1 MRPVFAHLQSDAL
14 ACVDT
19 EIFSIRRANNEQGS
33 SRRLLS
39 GLTAGSS
46 WSLLPLQT
54 FTALV
59 SVPVLRKY
67 LPLAS
72 IWQVV
77 SRVLCGLRKEQSS
90 SVKVCYGIVSEN
102 CCSAKS
108 SPIIIAKTEVLSSF
122 CVHKLLGNAWHTS
135 GADVTLCHETLLELV
150 PTRDRFVSRQQ
161 VAEKHRRGDCREEAQ
176 SRVSAPYETATDAQR
191 ERAAPRIRME
201 DAPRE
206 EEPLQAPE
214 QPEAP
219 TKGAGKPQ
227 DEQREGPKEDAT
239 TEEGTEAAE
248 ETALREE
255 ATEETTETTEETEQR
270 EETTEEAP
278 AAAASRPEEA
288 GEAVTETAS
297 STSAETGPETATEAE
312 VSAATESVEPK
323 EEGEEQEPTEEG
335 EEQEDM
341 EEGEEQEPKEE
352 GEEQEPKEEGEEQ
365 EDTEE
370 ATALKDEHEDGEQEA
385 AALKQGQD
393 DEKQVK
399 DDEKELKEEDA
410 QKNEHQ
416 LTQEPQQNGTPA
428 DAQPEDNNI
437 AAENPTSGEDA
448 KMLLSVDTQ
457 TQQNANRQMQFPFA
471 PSNFLAPS
479 PTPIRP
485 LHGDPRAMKPQPQ
498 DGDSA
503 SNAGTPNSASGASSN
518 AQNDAAG
525 ANNSPA
531 SSNAVSQSQ
540 MFHHQTNAPSFYTT
554 PEDGPPVGPAMM
566 EQGQP
571 SSASTNNQNSQNN
584 PNWNLQTGQQG
595 APTTRSPAA
604 GPNRQG
610 GGEPGLNPAPF
621 PAKSLV
627 PQRLDENSYALERT
641 KLSRLGAY
649 AKNASTPGQASAL
662 AVDVLR
668 ASVGAENT
676 RAHGWKNQFPG
687 DEYEVLLQK
696 GSIGLCMNMSVR
708 MGSVSVTSFR
718 RPESGLMGPAE
729 ASGMV
734 SIGDDLIAVDGFLVQ
749 SQEDFARVV
758 SRLKSLRPVL
768 LRFRRPGGN
777 GLMSSINRD
786 IHGYRKGQQTSIVGL
801 DNPQLFTTGMW
812 HLGVRCISPNQWAA
826 ELHVDG
832 GGIRRLGVFS
842 TEKEAAVAYNQYIHQ
857 TYGNGAVQFMNPAGN
872 SANGNAPV
880 AMANMQ
886 PAQHRRPLL
895 RAAFTIEQKEQL
907 RAQIMVFKFTSTG
920 GNIPNEILS
929 RALKTTAHNYIQPN
943 ANKRKSFA
951 PTFIAKPA
959 KKKTKRGKKKKAYSD
974 EDDESDSDDDF
985 SGPKA
990 LKEEKPARRSGR
1002 NIGKAKKKYVEEE
1015 LDFGLSDEDKNEKP
1029 KQKEARKGPQ
1039 IDKIVSVRF
1048 HKDSTEDAEVSME
1061 FLIKWKDTSYF
1072 HVNWLSVRE
1081 IEEFGQH
1088 AIQRMKRH
1096 LQKNSRLVEEARE
1109 TVVVGEE
1116 KDLSN
1121 YFSDSYIEVD
1131 RILNAKEVEE
1141 PEESNPY
1148 LVHLLEK
1155 DASDTEQDEA
1165 RAPKKKGVKY
1175 LVKWRD
1181 MSYVDCSW
1189 EWEDRLTDDRK
1200 IAAFHRFNHPPIING
1215 AHPATYADMRP
1226 EPTTWAK
1233 YQESPVYNNQNTLR
1247 SYQLEGLNWLTFCWY
1262 NRRNC
1267 ILADEMGLGKT
1278 VQATS
1283 ILEHL
1288 RQREFIRGPF
1298 LVVAPLATL
1307 GNWKREIETWTSM
1320 NCVVYHDS
1328 EGGSDIRAF
1337 IREQEFHFA
1346 SEAHR
1351 RRGIYKFNVLVT
1363 SYQTLMMDAEFLDS
1377 IHWRYIVIDE
1387 AHKLKN
1393 REAKLLQVLHDFT
1406 WDSCL
1411 LMTGTPLQNGVFELW
1426 CLLNFI
1432 EPEKFPSQQEFYDEF
1447 GDLNTAEQVA
1457 QLHEQLRPYML
1468 RRVKEDVEKSIPP
1481 KEETIVDVE
1490 LTTMQKKYYRAI
1502 FERNRQFLNMGATGT
1517 VANLV
1522 NVEMELRKCCNHPFL
1537 IRGVEDKEC
1546 AGFDE
1551 QLRMKILTQAS
1562 GKTVLLDKLL
1572 TKFRQENKKVLIFSQ
1587 FKIMLDIIED
1597 MCQLRGYSMERLDGS
1612 VRGNSRQAAIDRFNN
1627 PDSDTFAFLLSTR
1640 AGGVGIN
1647 LIAASVVILFDSDW
1661 NPQNDLQAVAR
1672 CHRIGQTQSVNIYRL
1687 VTKKTYEAQMFE
1699 IASKKLGMHHAVFE
1713 TGGVRNEFDGEDD
1726 SSGNMMSLMSLD
1738 REKVEM
1744 MIRYGAYAIMG
1755 EEDEQDPENRA
1766 INELDIDHLLS
1777 NSRTIRY
1784 DPTKSGG
1791 KENSG
1796 DGDSDETP
1804 VTVSQSSAL
1813 SFSKAT
1819 FTSESADTTIDFND
1833 EKFWEKVL
1841 GPKPVQVLMTKVQE
1855 GWLKT
1860 ASQDDVKGFLSQ
1872 LRELARA
1879 VVKER
1884 QRGKS
1889 LADADQVL
1897 AILIELKVTGCIIK
1911 GVVNVREVATEWLQ
1925 VIERPR
1931 RRRSQDIGDQLM
1943 YLEFLDGPKEQPLK
1957 TKKGGARR
1965 KRTPKANSKSKEHKL
1980 YKSDDDDIAE
1990 DEGDLPKRKKAARQ
2004 ASGGRNPKASSPS
2017 GRVQSGIRITLKRP
2031 QSTEDFGIVK
2041 VASRNHKVQKKLD
2054 KSPDDADSPS
2064 TPAKSE
2070 QPARRQNAAEE
2081 EEEHASG
2088 SDAEAEEEEEEEE
2101 EHEEEEEEEEEEDE
2115 YEEEE
2120 EEPEKKR
2127 SRSRPRK
2134 KAKTSSKSRKA
2145 AKDNVDPQ
2153 EDEEMWCRVCFS
2165 DQGFLD
2171 DPIVQC
2177 EKCSVAVH
2185 QYCYGIDAVPEGDEP
2200 WFCDFCAGP
2209 NGSPADAT
2217 CELCPLKRTKSAF
2230 KKTVED
2236 KWVHVV
2242 CALWAPGVQFS
2253 DVERMSGVKHVA
2265 AAVEEMKGS
2274 ACALCEEEG
2283 GCIKCMR
2290 GGCSTYFHPLC
2301 GRETRGAYDM
2311 FMKEGGQLQAFC
2323 RKHRTHR
2330 KRS

>member
-1 MRPVFAHLQSDAL
+1 MEHAAREAPEPQ
-14 ACVDT
+14 
-19 EIFSIRRANNEQGS
+19 EPPQPEEQ
-33 SRRLLS
+33 
-39 GLTAGSS
+39 A
-46 WSLLPLQT
+46 
-54 FTALV
+54 
-59 SVPVLRKY
+59 
-67 LPLAS
+67 
-72 IWQVV
+72 
-77 SRVLCGLRKEQSS
+77 
-90 SVKVCYGIVSEN
+90 
-102 CCSAKS
+102 
-108 SPIIIAKTEVLSSF
+108 
-122 CVHKLLGNAWHTS
+122 
-135 GADVTLCHETLLELV
+135 
-150 PTRDRFVSRQQ
+150 
-161 VAEKHRRGDCREEAQ
+161 
-176 SRVSAPYETATDAQR
+176 
-191 ERAAPRIRME
+191 RAAPGEAADEPPQPAQQSPAPEVGDAAAEQQHDAQPTDSQDAPEKKQEEQQEEQQEETQPQHAPRE

-206 EEPLQAPE
+206 DAP
-214 QPEAP
+214 A
-219 TKGAGKPQ
+219 
-227 DEQREGPKEDAT
+227 EDA
-239 TEEGTEAAE
+239 
-248 ETALREE
+248 
-255 ATEETTETTEETEQR
+255 
-270 EETTEEAP
+270 P
-278 AAAASRPEEA
+278 A
-288 GEAVTETAS
+288 
-297 STSAETGPETATEAE
+297 
-312 VSAATESVEPK
+312 
-323 EEGEEQEPTEEG
+323 
-335 EEQEDM
+335 
-341 EEGEEQEPKEE
+341 
-352 GEEQEPKEEGEEQ
+352 
-365 EDTEE
+365 
-370 ATALKDEHEDGEQEA
+370 
-385 AALKQGQD
+385 
-393 DEKQVK
+393 
-399 DDEKELKEEDA
+399 EDA
-410 QKNEHQ
+410 
-416 LTQEPQQNGTPA
+416 A
-428 DAQPEDNNI
+428 
-437 AAENPTSGEDA
+437 GEDA
-448 KMLLSVDTQ
+448 DGGAAPLSVDTQ
-457 TQQNANRQMQFPFA
+457 PQQEASRQTQFPFA
-471 PSNFLAPS
+471 PSNFLAAS

-485 LHGDPRAMKPQPQ
+485 LDGDPRAVKQQPQ
-498 DGDSA
+498 ASGESA
-503 SNAGTPNSASGASSN
+503 SEAGPG
-518 AQNDAAG
+518 AG
-525 ANNSPA
+525 ANDA
-531 SSNAVSQSQ
+531 SCGNAPDVSSAAGSNPVAQSQ
-540 MFHHQTNAPSFYTT
+540 MFYHQTNAPSFYAT
-554 PEDGPPVGPAMM
+554 PQDGPPVGPAMM
-566 EQGQP
+566 DQATDKQWQAQP
-571 SSASTNNQNSQNN
+571 TSAGMNNANNQNQNQN
-584 PNWNLQTGQQG
+584 QNQNWNSQAGQG
-595 APTTRSPAA
+595 TPAMMSPSG

-610 GGEPGLNPAPF
+610 GADPNLNPAPF

-627 PQRLDENSYALERT
+627 PQRLDESSYALERA
-641 KLSRLGAY
+641 KLSRLGSY
-649 AKNASTPGQASAL
+649 AKNASTPAQASAL
-662 AVDVLR
+662 AVDILR

-676 RAHGWKNQFPG
+676 RAHGWKNPFPG

-708 MGSVSVTSFR
+708 MGSVTVTSFR
-718 RPESGLMGPAE
+718 RPEGNLMGPAE

-734 SIGDDLIAVDGFLVQ
+734 AIGDDLIAVDGFLVQ

-777 GLMSSINRD
+777 GLVSNISRD
-786 IHGYRKGQQTSIVGL
+786 VHGYRKGQQSSIVGL
-801 DNPQLFTTGMW
+801 DNSQLFTSGMW
-812 HLGVRCISPNQWAA
+812 HLGVRYISPNQWAA

-832 GGIRRLGVFS
+832 GGIRRLGVFTS
-842 TEKEAAVAYNQYIHQ
+842 EKEAAMAYNQYIHQ
-857 TYGNGAVQFMNPAGN
+857 TYGNGALQFMNPAGN
-872 SANGNAPV
+872 GASANMPPT
-880 AMANMQ
+880 MS
-886 PAQHRRPLL
+886 RPRL
-895 RAAFTIEQKEQL
+895 RAAFTAEQKEQL

-929 RALKTTAHNYIQPN
+929 RALKTTAHNYIQPAN
-943 ANKRKSFA
+943 RNKRKNFA
-951 PTFIAKPA
+951 PTVIAKPA
-959 KKKTKRGKKKKAYSD
+959 KKKAKRGRGKKKAYSD
-974 EDDESDSDDDF
+974 EDDESEDSDDDY
-985 SGPKA
+985 SGPKV
-990 LKEEKPARRSGR
+990 LKEEQPARRSGR

-1015 LDFGLSDEDKNEKP
+1015 IDFELSDEEEKS
-1029 KQKEARKGPQ
+1029 KTSRKKEAPKGPQ
-1039 IDKIVSVRF
+1039 IDTIVSVRF
-1048 HKDSTEDAEVSME
+1048 HKDAQKDSEVSME
-1061 FLIKWKDTSYF
+1061 FLIKWKDTSYL

-1088 AIQRMKRH
+1088 AIQRMKRY

-1148 LVHLLEK
+1148 LVHMMEK
-1155 DASDTEQDEA
+1155 DTRDTEDNG
-1165 RAPKKKGVKY
+1165 PKILKKKGIKY

-1181 MSYVDCSW
+1181 MSYVDCTW
-1189 EWEDRLTDDRK
+1189 EWEDQLTDDRK

-1215 AHPATYADMRP
+1215 AHPATYADVRP

-1247 SYQLEGLNWLTFCWY
+1247 SYQLEGLNWMTFCWY

-1328 EGGSDIRAF
+1328 EGGADIRAF

-1363 SYQTLMMDAEFLDS
+1363 SYQTLMMDAEFLET
-1377 IHWRYIVIDE
+1377 IHWRYLVIDE

-1393 REAKLLQVLHDFT
+1393 REAKLLQVLHGFT

-1432 EPEKFPSQQEFYDEF
+1432 EPDKFPSQQQFYDEF

-1502 FERNRQFLNMGATGT
+1502 FERNRSFLNMGASGT

-1551 QLRMKILTQAS
+1551 QLRTKILIQAS

-1597 MCQLRGYSMERLDGS
+1597 MCQLKRYQMERLDGS

-1627 PDSDTFAFLLSTR
+1627 PESDTFAFLLSTR

-1755 EEDEQDPENRA
+1755 EDDEQDPENRA

-1784 DPTKSGG
+1784 DPTKTGENAEG
-1791 KENSG
+1791 DEENSG
-1796 DGDSDETP
+1796 DGDSDAKP
-1804 VTVSQSSAL
+1804 VTASQTSAL

-1841 GPKPVQVLMTKVQE
+1841 GPKPVQVLMSKVQE

-1860 ASQDDVKGFLSQ
+1860 ASQDDVKEFLSQ

-1897 AILIELKVTGCIIK
+1897 AILIELKVTGCVIK
-1911 GVVNVREVATEWLQ
+1911 GVVNVREIATEWLQ

-1931 RRRSQDIGDQLM
+1931 RRRSQDVGDELM
-1943 YLEFLDGPKEQPLK
+1943 YLEFLDGPKEQSPK
-1957 TKKGGARR
+1957 GKKGGGARR
-1965 KRTPKANSKSKEHKL
+1965 KRTPKANGKSRDRKL
-1980 YKSDDDDIAE
+1980 YKSDDEEFAE
-1990 DEGDLPKRKKAARQ
+1990 DEVDLPKRKKASRQ
-2004 ASGGRNPKASSPS
+2004 ASSGRSSRASSPS
-2017 GRVQSGIRITLKRP
+2017 DRTSSGIHISLKR
-2031 QSTEDFGIVK
+2031 SKNTENFSITK
-2041 VASRNHKVQKKLD
+2041 VASTIRKVQKKLD
-2054 KSPDDADSPS
+2054 KSSGDTSSSQVA
-2064 TPAKSE
+2064 PAKK
-2070 QPARRQNAAEE
+2070 QPEKAKNIVEE
-2081 EEEHASG
+2081 EDEEHASG
-2088 SDAEAEEEEEEEE
+2088 SEEEEEEV
-2101 EHEEEEEEEEEEDE
+2101 EHEEEEEEEEDEEDA
-2115 YEEEE
+2115 YEEDDEDF
-2120 EEPEKKR
+2120 EKKR

-2134 KAKTSSKSRKA
+2134 KAKSSGKSRKS
-2145 AKDNVDPQ
+2145 KDNVDPQ

-2165 DQGFLD
+2165 DQGYLD

-2185 QYCYGIDAVPEGDEP
+2185 QYCYGIDAVPEGDDP
-2200 WFCDFCAGP
+2200 WFCDFCAQPSGL
-2209 NGSPADAT
+2209 PADA
-2217 CELCPLKRTKSAF
+2217 
-2230 KKTVED
+2230 V
-2236 KWVHVV
+2236 
-2242 CALWAPGVQFS
+2242 
-2253 DVERMSGVKHVA
+2253 
-2265 AAVEEMKGS
+2265 
-2274 ACALCEEEG
+2274 
-2283 GCIKCMR
+2283 
-2290 GGCSTYFHPLC
+2290 
-2301 GRETRGAYDM
+2301 
-2311 FMKEGGQLQAFC
+2311 
-2323 RKHRTHR
+2323 
-2330 KRS
+2330 

>member
-1 MRPVFAHLQSDAL
+1 MRREA
-14 ACVDT
+14 
-19 EIFSIRRANNEQGS
+19 
-33 SRRLLS
+33 
-39 GLTAGSS
+39 
-46 WSLLPLQT
+46 
-54 FTALV
+54 
-59 SVPVLRKY
+59 
-67 LPLAS
+67 
-72 IWQVV
+72 
-77 SRVLCGLRKEQSS
+77 
-90 SVKVCYGIVSEN
+90 
-102 CCSAKS
+102 
-108 SPIIIAKTEVLSSF
+108 
-122 CVHKLLGNAWHTS
+122 
-135 GADVTLCHETLLELV
+135 
-150 PTRDRFVSRQQ
+150 
-161 VAEKHRRGDCREEAQ
+161 EEAKGKERIH
-176 SRVSAPYETATDAQR
+176 SPDPAPPSAAATQQTAETPA
-191 ERAAPRIRME
+191 ERAPME
-201 DAPRE
+201 DAAREQPPQPAALKAHE
-206 EEPLQAPE
+206 EEPP
-214 QPEAP
+214 QPEEEAP
-219 TKGAGKPQ
+219 DGNERQEAPQ
-227 DEQREGPKEDAT
+227 QAEQAAETQEQDAT
-239 TEEGTEAAE
+239 
-248 ETALREE
+248 
-255 ATEETTETTEETEQR
+255 TEETTETTEDTV
-270 EETTEEAP
+270 EEAET
-278 AAAASRPEEA
+278 AEDALKEAEEQQEEVEEA
-288 GEAVTETAS
+288 
-297 STSAETGPETATEAE
+297 
-312 VSAATESVEPK
+312 VEPK
-323 EEGEEQEPTEEG
+323 EE
-335 EEQEDM
+335 
-341 EEGEEQEPKEE
+341 KEE
-352 GEEQEPKEEGEEQ
+352 EE
-365 EDTEE
+365 
-370 ATALKDEHEDGEQEA
+370 
-385 AALKQGQD
+385 
-393 DEKQVK
+393 EKQ
-399 DDEKELKEEDA
+399 LKEEDTEKTEE
-410 QKNEHQ
+410 Q
-416 LTQEPQQNGTPA
+416 
-428 DAQPEDNNI
+428 
-437 AAENPTSGEDA
+437 SGGGQTEDA
-448 KMLLSVDTQ
+448 KPENVEPTDDADKTPLSVDTQ

-485 LHGDPRAMKPQPQ
+485 LDGDPRMKQPQ
-498 DGDSA
+498 EAGDA
-503 SNAGTPNSASGASSN
+503 TSNAGTPTSANGAAPSNAPDAGANAAASSN
-518 AQNDAAG
+518 
-525 ANNSPA
+525 P
-531 SSNAVSQSQ
+531 VSQSQ
-540 MFHHQTNAPSFYTT
+540 MFYHQTNAPSFYTT
-554 PEDGPPVGPAMM
+554 PQDGPPVGPAMM
-566 EQGQP
+566 DQAAEKQWQGQP
-571 SSASTNNQNSQNN
+571 TPAGMNNPNNQNQNQN
-584 PNWNLQTGQQG
+584 QNQNWNPQAAQG
-595 APTTRSPAA
+595 APTTRSPSA

-610 GGEPGLNPAPF
+610 GGDPGLNPAPF

-627 PQRLDENSYALERT
+627 PQRLDENSYALERA
-641 KLSRLGAY
+641 KLSRLGSY
-649 AKNASTPGQASAL
+649 AKNASTPAQASAL

-676 RAHGWKNQFPG
+676 RAHGWKNPFPG

-708 MGSVSVTSFR
+708 MGSVTVTSFR
-718 RPESGLMGPAE
+718 RPESNLMGPAE
-729 ASGMV
+729 ASGMIAV
-734 SIGDDLIAVDGFLVQ
+734 GDDLIAVDGFLVQ

-777 GLMSSINRD
+777 GLVSSINRD
-786 IHGYRKGQQTSIVGL
+786 VHGYRKGLQTSVAGL
-801 DNPQLFTTGMW
+801 DNPQMFSTGMW
-812 HLGVRCISPNQWAA
+812 HLGVRYISPNQWAA

-832 GGIRRLGVFS
+832 GGIRRLGTFS
-842 TEKEAAVAYNQYIHQ
+842 SEKEAAMAYNQYIHQ
-857 TYGNGAVQFMNPAGN
+857 TYGNGAIQFMNPAGTG
-872 SANGNAPV
+872 ANANMPV
-880 AMANMQ
+880 AMPNVQ
-886 PAQHRRPLL
+886 PRRPLL
-895 RAAFTIEQKEQL
+895 RAAFTAEQKEQL

-943 ANKRKSFA
+943 ANRNKRKNFA
-951 PTFIAKPA
+951 PTIIAKPA
-959 KKKTKRGKKKKAYSD
+959 KKKAKRGRGKKKAYSD
-974 EDDESDSDDDF
+974 EDEESEDSDDDY
-985 SGPKA
+985 SGPKV

-1015 LDFGLSDEDKNEKP
+1015 IDFELSDEEKP
-1029 KQKEARKGPQ
+1029 KTPQKKEGPRGPQ
-1039 IDKIVSVRF
+1039 IDTIVSVRF
-1048 HKDSTEDAEVSME
+1048 HKDTSKDTEVAME
-1061 FLIKWKDTSYF
+1061 FLIKWKDTSYL

-1088 AIQRMKRH
+1088 SIQRMKRY

-1109 TVVVGEE
+1109 TVVVGKE

-1148 LVHLLEK
+1148 LVHQMEK
-1155 DASDTEQDEA
+1155 DASDTEDDA
-1165 RAPKKKGVKY
+1165 PKVPKKKGIKY

-1181 MSYVDCSW
+1181 MSYVDCTW
-1189 EWEDRLTDDRK
+1189 EWEDQLTDDRK

-1215 AHPATYADMRP
+1215 AHPATYADVRP
-1226 EPTTWAK
+1226 EPSTWAK

-1247 SYQLEGLNWLTFCWY
+1247 SYQLEGLNWMTFCWY

-1363 SYQTLMMDAEFLDS
+1363 SYQTLMMDAEFLET
-1377 IHWRYIVIDE
+1377 IHWRYLVIDE

-1393 REAKLLQVLHDFT
+1393 REAKLLQVLHGFT

-1432 EPEKFPSQQEFYDEF
+1432 EPDKFPSQQQFYDEF

-1502 FERNRQFLNMGATGT
+1502 FERNRSFLNMGASGT

-1551 QLRMKILTQAS
+1551 QLRTKILIQAS

-1572 TKFRQENKKVLIFSQ
+1572 TKFRQEKKKVLIFSQ

-1597 MCQLRGYSMERLDGS
+1597 MCQLRGYTMERLDGS

-1755 EEDEQDPENRA
+1755 EDDEQDPENRA

-1784 DPTKSGG
+1784 DPTKTGENADG
-1791 KENSG
+1791 DEENSA
-1796 DGDSDETP
+1796 DGDSDAKP
-1804 VTVSQSSAL
+1804 VTASQTTAL

-1860 ASQDDVKGFLSQ
+1860 ASQDDVKEFLSQ

-1897 AILIELKVTGCIIK
+1897 AILIELKVTGCVIK

-1931 RRRSQDIGDQLM
+1931 RRRSQDVGDQLM
-1943 YLEFLDGPKEQPLK
+1943 YLEFLDGPKEQSPK
-1957 TKKGGARR
+1957 GKKGGGARR
-1965 KRTPKANSKSKEHKL
+1965 KRTPKANGKSRERKL
-1980 YKSDDDDIAE
+1980 YKSDDEEFAE
-1990 DEGDLPKRKKAARQ
+1990 DEVDLPKRKKAARQ
-2004 ASGGRNPKASSPS
+2004 ASGGRSSRASSPS
-2017 GRVQSGIRITLKRP
+2017 GRVSSGIHISLKRSK
-2031 QSTEDFGIVK
+2031 STEDFSIAK
-2041 VASRNHKVQKKLD
+2041 VSSTIRKVQKKLN
-2054 KSPDDADSPS
+2054 KSSGDTDSPQV
-2064 TPAKSE
+2064 TPAKSK
-2070 QPARRQNAAEE
+2070 QPDQARKIIEE
-2081 EEEHASG
+2081 EDEEHASG
-2088 SDAEAEEEEEEEE
+2088 SEEEEEEEEHEEHE
-2101 EHEEEEEEEEEEDE
+2101 EHEEEEEEEEEEEDA
-2115 YEEEE
+2115 YEEDEE
-2120 EEPEKKR
+2120 EAEKKPP
-2127 SRSRPRK
+2127 RSRPRK

-2165 DQGFLD
+2165 DQGYLD

-2185 QYCYGIDAVPEGDEP
+2185 QYCYGIDSVPEGDEP
-2200 WFCDFCAGP
+2200 WFCDFCAKP
-2209 NGSPADAT
+2209 SGSPADAT
-2217 CELCPLKRTKSAF
+2217 CELCPLKRAKCAF
-2230 KKTVED
+2230 KKTVEG

-2274 ACALCEEEG
+2274 TCALCEQEG
-2283 GCIKCMR
+2283 GCIKCFR

-2311 FMKEGGQLQAFC
+2311 FMKDGGQLQAFC
-2323 RKHRTHR
+2323 KKHRTHR

>member
-1 MRPVFAHLQSDAL
+1 MAL
-14 ACVDT
+14 GASYVG
-19 EIFSIRRANNEQGS
+19 Q
-33 SRRLLS
+33 S
-39 GLTAGSS
+39 GL
-46 WSLLPLQT
+46 LNCPC
-54 FTALV
+54 
-59 SVPVLRKY
+59 
-67 LPLAS
+67 S
-72 IWQVV
+72 IQIEVFRFILKIKSPRGILTNNKRFFV
-77 SRVLCGLRKEQSS
+77 ATRHEPPHKCGE
-90 SVKVCYGIVSEN
+90 
-102 CCSAKS
+102 A
-108 SPIIIAKTEVLSSF
+108 
-122 CVHKLLGNAWHTS
+122 
-135 GADVTLCHETLLELV
+135 
-150 PTRDRFVSRQQ
+150 
-161 VAEKHRRGDCREEAQ
+161 EEAKGKERNHFPDPGA
-176 SRVSAPYETATDAQR
+176 SPRKSKCPTPAGVPRVRHSDQIPPEF
-191 ERAAPRIRME
+191 PME
-201 DAPRE
+201 DVEPVPRE
-206 EEPLQAPE
+206 EEPPHAMDEPQENAQAEPEAQE
-214 QPEAP
+214 QPSKETENIP
-219 TKGAGKPQ
+219 E
-227 DEQREGPKEDAT
+227 EQEPVKEEEKDTA
-239 TEEGTEAAE
+239 TEETPEAE
-248 ETALREE
+248 ETEETEVEE
-255 ATEETTETTEETEQR
+255 ATEELPEETEKI
-270 EETTEEAP
+270 ETEEAEKDDETEKEEVP
-278 AAAASRPEEA
+278 TASSTSEEVD
-288 GEAVTETAS
+288 AVTEKAETDLTTS
-297 STSAETGPETATEAE
+297 STSAETGAEAETADPLET
-312 VSAATESVEPK
+312 
-323 EEGEEQEPTEEG
+323 
-335 EEQEDM
+335 
-341 EEGEEQEPKEE
+341 
-352 GEEQEPKEEGEEQ
+352 
-365 EDTEE
+365 
-370 ATALKDEHEDGEQEA
+370 
-385 AALKQGQD
+385 
-393 DEKQVK
+393 EKQ
-399 DDEKELKEEDA
+399 EEELQLKEEET
-410 QKNEHQ
+410 QKTE
-416 LTQEPQQNGTPA
+416 QQNG
-428 DAQPEDNNI
+428 DL
-437 AAENPTSGEDA
+437 AEAPQEDA
-448 KMLLSVDTQ
+448 KADPALGEDVKMPLSVDTE
-457 TQQNANRQMQFPFA
+457 TQQHANRQMQFPFA
-471 PSNFLAPS
+471 SSNFLAPS

-485 LHGDPRAMKPQPQ
+485 LDGDPRAMKQQ
-498 DGDSA
+498 QEGDSA
-503 SNAGTPNSASGASSN
+503 NDADTSTNASGN
-518 AQNDAAG
+518 TQNDAAG
-525 ANNSPA
+525 ANNS
-531 SSNAVSQSQ
+531 NAVSQSQ
-540 MFHHQTNAPSFYTT
+540 MFYHQTNAPSFYTT
-554 PEDGPPVGPAMM
+554 PQDGPPVGPAMM
-566 EQGQP
+566 EQSQP
-571 SSASTNNQNSQNN
+571 SSAPMASQNTQNN
-584 PNWNLQTGQQG
+584 PNWNPQMGQQG
-595 APTTRSPAA
+595 APTTRSPS
-604 GPNRQG
+604 NQQG
-610 GGEPGLNPAPF
+610 GGDPGLTPAPF

-627 PQRLDENSYALERT
+627 PLRLDENSYGLDRA

-649 AKNASTPGQASAL
+649 AKNASTPAQASAL

-668 ASVGAENT
+668 ASIGAENT

-708 MGSVSVTSFR
+708 LGSVSVTSFR
-718 RPESGLMGPAE
+718 RPEPGLMGPAE
-729 ASGMV
+729 ASGV
-734 SIGDDLIAVDGFLVQ
+734 ITVGDDLIAVDGFLVQ

-777 GLMSSINRD
+777 GLVSSINRD
-786 IHGYRKGQQTSIVGL
+786 AHGYRKGQQTSIAGL
-801 DNPQLFTTGMW
+801 DNPQLFTAGMW
-812 HLGVRCISPNQWAA
+812 HLGVRYISPNRWAA

-832 GGIRRLGVFS
+832 GGIRRLGFFS
-842 TEKEAAVAYNQYIHQ
+842 TEKEAARAYNQYIIQ
-857 TYGNGAVQFMNPAGN
+857 TYGNGAVQFMNPAG
-872 SANGNAPV
+872 SGAHGNIPA
-880 AMANMQ
+880 AMSNMQ
-886 PAQHRRPLL
+886 PVQRRRPLL
-895 RAAFTIEQKEQL
+895 RAAFTAEQKEQL

-943 ANKRKSFA
+943 ANRNKRKNFA
-951 PTFIAKPA
+951 PIVMPKPA

-974 EDDESDSDDDF
+974 EDEDESDSDDEY
-985 SGPKA
+985 SGPKV
-990 LKEEKPARRSGR
+990 LSEEKPARRSGR
-1002 NIGKAKKKYVEEE
+1002 NLGKAKKKYVDEK
-1015 LDFGLSDEDKNEKP
+1015 LDFEISDEEKPDKP
-1029 KQKEARKGPQ
+1029 KQKEAAKGPQ

-1048 HKDSTEDAEVSME
+1048 HKDTAKDTDVSME
-1061 FLIKWKDTSYF
+1061 FLIKWKDTSYL
-1072 HVNWLSVRE
+1072 HVSWLSVRE

-1096 LQKNSRLVEEARE
+1096 LQKNSRLVEDARE

-1155 DASDTEQDEA
+1155 DASDTEDEPKV
-1165 RAPKKKGVKY
+1165 PKKKGIKY

-1181 MSYVDCSW
+1181 MSYVDCTW
-1189 EWEDRLTDDRK
+1189 EWEDQLTDDRK

-1215 AHPATYADMRP
+1215 AHPA
-1226 EPTTWAK
+1226 
-1233 YQESPVYNNQNTLR
+1233 
-1247 SYQLEGLNWLTFCWY
+1247 SY
-1262 NRRNC
+1262 
-1267 ILADEMGLGKT
+1267 
-1278 VQATS
+1278 
-1283 ILEHL
+1283 
-1288 RQREFIRGPF
+1288 
-1298 LVVAPLATL
+1298 
-1307 GNWKREIETWTSM
+1307 
-1320 NCVVYHDS
+1320 
-1328 EGGSDIRAF
+1328 SD
-1337 IREQEFHFA
+1337 
-1346 SEAHR
+1346 
-1351 RRGIYKFNVLVT
+1351 
-1363 SYQTLMMDAEFLDS
+1363 
-1377 IHWRYIVIDE
+1377 
-1387 AHKLKN
+1387 
-1393 REAKLLQVLHDFT
+1393 
-1406 WDSCL
+1406 
-1411 LMTGTPLQNGVFELW
+1411 NGVFELW

-1551 QLRMKILTQAS
+1551 QLRMKILIQAS

-1572 TKFRQENKKVLIFSQ
+1572 TKFRQEQKKVLIFSQ

-1627 PDSDTFAFLLSTR
+1627 PESDTFAFLLSTR

-1738 REKVEM
+1738 RDKVEM

-1777 NSRTIRY
+1777 TSRTIRY
-1784 DPTKSGG
+1784 DPTKSG
-1791 KENSG
+1791 ENAEGDEDNSA
-1796 DGDSDETP
+1796 DGDSDAKPATA
-1804 VTVSQSSAL
+1804 SQASAL

-1860 ASQDDVKGFLSQ
+1860 ASQDDVKEFLLQ

-1897 AILIELKVTGCIIK
+1897 AILIELKVTGCVIK

-1931 RRRSQDIGDQLM
+1931 RRRSQDVGDQLM
-1943 YLEFLDGPKEQPLK
+1943 YLEFLDGPKDKPPK

-1965 KRTPKANSKSKEHKL
+1965 KRTPKANGRSKEQ
-1980 YKSDDDDIAE
+1980 KSDDEDLAE
-1990 DEGDLPKRKKAARQ
+1990 DEIDLPKRKKAARQ
-2004 ASGGRNPKASSPS
+2004 ASGGRSSRASSPS
-2017 GRVQSGIRITLKRP
+2017 GRGLSGIHITLKRSK
-2031 QSTEDFGIVK
+2031 STEDFGVVK
-2041 VASRNHKVQKKLD
+2041 VSSKINKVQKKLD
-2054 KSPDDADSPS
+2054 KSPDDAESPS
-2064 TPAKSE
+2064 TPVKNK
-2070 QPARRQNAAEE
+2070 QPVQRQKTEE
-2081 EEEHASG
+2081 DDGEEHLSG
-2088 SDAEAEEEEEEEE
+2088 SEDEEEE
-2101 EHEEEEEEEEEEDE
+2101 EHEDEEHLSGSEDE
-2115 YEEEE
+2115 DEDEDAYEDE
-2120 EEPEKKR
+2120 EEPEKPR
-2127 SRSRPRK
+2127 GRPRK
-2134 KAKTSSKSRKA
+2134 KARTSGKSRKA
-2145 AKDNVDPQ
+2145 AKVSVDPQ

-2185 QYCYGIDAVPEGDEP
+2185 QYCYGIESVPEGDDP
-2200 WFCDFCAGP
+2200 WFCDFCTES
-2209 NGSPADAT
+2209 NGSSSDAT
-2217 CELCPLKRTKSAF
+2217 CELCPLKRQKSAF

-2253 DVERMSGVKHVA
+2253 DVERMSGVKHVVA
-2265 AAVEEMKGS
+2265 AAEELKDS
-2274 ACALCEEEG
+2274 TCALCEQEG

-2290 GGCSTYFHPLC
+2290 GGCETYFHPLC
-2301 GRETRGAYDM
+2301 GRETKGAYDM

-2323 RKHRTHR
+2323 QKHRTHR

>member
-1 MRPVFAHLQSDAL
+1 
-14 ACVDT
+14 
-19 EIFSIRRANNEQGS
+19 
-33 SRRLLS
+33 
-39 GLTAGSS
+39 
-46 WSLLPLQT
+46 
-54 FTALV
+54 
-59 SVPVLRKY
+59 
-67 LPLAS
+67 
-72 IWQVV
+72 
-77 SRVLCGLRKEQSS
+77 
-90 SVKVCYGIVSEN
+90 
-102 CCSAKS
+102 
-108 SPIIIAKTEVLSSF
+108 
-122 CVHKLLGNAWHTS
+122 
-135 GADVTLCHETLLELV
+135 
-150 PTRDRFVSRQQ
+150 
-161 VAEKHRRGDCREEAQ
+161 
-176 SRVSAPYETATDAQR
+176 
-191 ERAAPRIRME
+191 
-201 DAPRE
+201 
-206 EEPLQAPE
+206 
-214 QPEAP
+214 
-219 TKGAGKPQ
+219 
-227 DEQREGPKEDAT
+227 
-239 TEEGTEAAE
+239 
-248 ETALREE
+248 
-255 ATEETTETTEETEQR
+255 
-270 EETTEEAP
+270 
-278 AAAASRPEEA
+278 
-288 GEAVTETAS
+288 
-297 STSAETGPETATEAE
+297 
-312 VSAATESVEPK
+312 
-323 EEGEEQEPTEEG
+323 
-335 EEQEDM
+335 
-341 EEGEEQEPKEE
+341 
-352 GEEQEPKEEGEEQ
+352 
-365 EDTEE
+365 
-370 ATALKDEHEDGEQEA
+370 
-385 AALKQGQD
+385 
-393 DEKQVK
+393 
-399 DDEKELKEEDA
+399 
-410 QKNEHQ
+410 
-416 LTQEPQQNGTPA
+416 
-428 DAQPEDNNI
+428 
-437 AAENPTSGEDA
+437 
-448 KMLLSVDTQ
+448 
-457 TQQNANRQMQFPFA
+457 
-471 PSNFLAPS
+471 
-479 PTPIRP
+479 
-485 LHGDPRAMKPQPQ
+485 
-498 DGDSA
+498 
-503 SNAGTPNSASGASSN
+503 
-518 AQNDAAG
+518 
-525 ANNSPA
+525 
-531 SSNAVSQSQ
+531 
-540 MFHHQTNAPSFYTT
+540 
-554 PEDGPPVGPAMM
+554 
-566 EQGQP
+566 
-571 SSASTNNQNSQNN
+571 
-584 PNWNLQTGQQG
+584 
-595 APTTRSPAA
+595 
-604 GPNRQG
+604 
-610 GGEPGLNPAPF
+610 
-621 PAKSLV
+621 
-627 PQRLDENSYALERT
+627 
-641 KLSRLGAY
+641 
-649 AKNASTPGQASAL
+649 
-662 AVDVLR
+662 
-668 ASVGAENT
+668 
-676 RAHGWKNQFPG
+676 
-687 DEYEVLLQK
+687 
-696 GSIGLCMNMSVR
+696 MNMSVR
-708 MGSVSVTSFR
+708 MGSVTVTSFR
-718 RPESGLMGPAE
+718 RPESSLMGPAE
-729 ASGMV
+729 ASGMISV
-734 SIGDDLIAVDGFLVQ
+734 GDDLIAVDGFLVQ

-777 GLMSSINRD
+777 GLVSSIGRD
-786 IHGYRKGQQTSIVGL
+786 VHGYRQGQQTSIFGL
-801 DNPQLFTTGMW
+801 DNPQLFTPGMW
-812 HLGVRCISPNQWAA
+812 HLGVRYLSPNQWTA

-832 GGIRRLGVFS
+832 GGIRRLGTFS
-842 TEKEAAVAYNQYIHQ
+842 TEKEAAMAYNQYIHQ
-857 TYGNGAVQFMNPAGN
+857 TYGSGAVQFMNPAGTG
-872 SANGNAPV
+872 ANANMPV
-880 AMANMQ
+880 ALSNMQ
-886 PAQHRRPLL
+886 GGQQRRPML
-895 RAAFTIEQKEQL
+895 RAAFTVEQKEQL

-920 GNIPNEILS
+920 GNIPNEILT
-929 RALKTTAHNYIQPN
+929 RALKTTAHNVIQPAN
-943 ANKRKSFA
+943 KNKRKNFA
-951 PTFIAKPA
+951 PIVMTKPA
-959 KKKTKRGKKKKAYSD
+959 KKKSKRGRGKKKAYSD
-974 EDDESDSDDDF
+974 EDEDEEDSDDDF
-985 SGPKA
+985 AAPKV

-1002 NIGKAKKKYVEEE
+1002 NVGKAKKRYVEEE
-1015 LDFGLSDEDKNEKP
+1015 LDFEISDEENKAEKP
-1029 KQKEARKGPQ
+1029 QPTATKKGPQ

-1048 HKDSTEDAEVSME
+1048 HKDTPTDDDISMQ
-1061 FLIKWKDTSYF
+1061 FLIKWKDTSYL

-1088 AIQRMKRH
+1088 AIQRMKRY
-1096 LQKNSRLVEEARE
+1096 LQKNSRQVEDARE
-1109 TVVVGEE
+1109 TVVVGKE

-1155 DASDTEQDEA
+1155 DARDNEDELKV
-1165 RAPKKKGVKY
+1165 PKKKGVKY

-1189 EWEDRLTDDRK
+1189 EWEDQLTDDRK
-1200 IAAFHRFNHPPIING
+1200 IAAFHRYNHPPIING
-1215 AHPATYADMRP
+1215 AHPATYADIRP
-1226 EPTTWAK
+1226 DPSTWAK
-1233 YQESPVYNNQNTLR
+1233 YQESPAYNNQNTLR

-1432 EPEKFPSQQEFYDEF
+1432 EPDKFPSQQQFYDEF

-1502 FERNRQFLNMGATGT
+1502 FERNRSFLNMGATGT

-1546 AGFDE
+1546 VGFDD
-1551 QLRMKILTQAS
+1551 QMRMKVLIQAS

-1572 TKFRQENKKVLIFSQ
+1572 TKFKQEGKKVLIFSQ

-1597 MCQLRGYSMERLDGS
+1597 MCQLRGYRMERLDGS

-1627 PDSDTFAFLLSTR
+1627 PESDTFAFLLSTR

-1755 EEDEQDPENRA
+1755 EDDEQDPENRA

-1784 DPTKSGG
+1784 DPTKSGENADG
-1791 KENSG
+1791 EGDGENSA
-1796 DGDSDETP
+1796 DSDAKPATA
-1804 VTVSQSSAL
+1804 SQTNAL

-1819 FTSESADTTIDFND
+1819 FTSESSDSTIDFND

-1860 ASQDDVKGFLSQ
+1860 ASQDDVKEFLTQ

-1897 AILIELKVTGCIIK
+1897 SILIELKVTGCVIK

-1931 RRRSQDIGDQLM
+1931 RRRSQDGGDQLM
-1943 YLEFLDGPKEQPLK
+1943 YLEFLDGPKEQTPK
-1957 TKKGGARR
+1957 AKKGGGARR
-1965 KRTPKANSKSKEHKL
+1965 KRTPKANGRSKEHKL
-1980 YKSDDDDIAE
+1980 YKSDDEEFAE
-1990 DEGDLPKRKKAARQ
+1990 DEVDLPKRKKAARQ
-2004 ASGGRNPKASSPS
+2004 ASSGRNSRASSPS
-2017 GRVQSGIRITLKRP
+2017 GRMLCGIRISLKRSS
-2031 QSTEDFGIVK
+2031 STGDLSVVK
-2041 VASRNHKVQKKLD
+2041 VASTIRKVKKKLA
-2054 KSPDDADSPS
+2054 KSADDAAAPGPETTPS
-2064 TPAKSE
+2064 KSME
-2070 QPARRQNAAEE
+2070 PGRRRKAEAGGEEPELGSEE
-2081 EEEHASG
+2081 EEEQ
-2088 SDAEAEEEEEEEE
+2088 EEPEEHEEEE
-2101 EHEEEEEEEEEEDE
+2101 EHEEDEEDEEEEEDE
-2115 YEEEE
+2115 YDEYEEAEQK
-2120 EEPEKKR
+2120 PA
-2127 SRSRPRK
+2127 RSRPRK
-2134 KAKTSSKSRKA
+2134 KAKLSGKSRKEA

-2153 EDEEMWCRVCFS
+2153 EDTEMWCRVCFS

-2177 EKCSVAVH
+2177 EKCAVAVH
-2185 QYCYGIDAVPEGDEP
+2185 QVILLGLSSPRLALLWLTLVVWLQYCYGIKAVPEGDDP
-2200 WFCDFCAGP
+2200 WFCDFCAEP
-2209 NGSPADAT
+2209 STSSPADTVRIA
-2217 CELCPLKRTKSAF
+2217 LVRPYSAGP
-2230 KKTVED
+2230 
-2236 KWVHVV
+2236 W
-2242 CALWAPGVQFS
+2242 L
-2253 DVERMSGVKHVA
+2253 
-2265 AAVEEMKGS
+2265 
-2274 ACALCEEEG
+2274 
-2283 GCIKCMR
+2283 
-2290 GGCSTYFHPLC
+2290 
-2301 GRETRGAYDM
+2301 
-2311 FMKEGGQLQAFC
+2311 
-2323 RKHRTHR
+2323 
-2330 KRS
+2330 

>member
-1 MRPVFAHLQSDAL
+1 MRTSGRSPRQ
-14 ACVDT
+14 
-19 EIFSIRRANNEQGS
+19 QG
-33 SRRLLS
+33 
-39 GLTAGSS
+39 
-46 WSLLPLQT
+46 T
-54 FTALV
+54 FTLQI
-59 SVPVLRKY
+59 R
-67 LPLAS
+67 AS
-72 IWQVV
+72 SDRAPGPMEGVEQPQRPPKQPDAAQAEPEPADDAPPAEPHKAPEAAGQDEPKNEPNEEEEQQEEKEKMEEETHEKEEEENEKEDEKKEEAVQQDE
-77 SRVLCGLRKEQSS
+77 KEQQ
-90 SVKVCYGIVSEN
+90 
-102 CCSAKS
+102 
-108 SPIIIAKTEVLSSF
+108 
-122 CVHKLLGNAWHTS
+122 
-135 GADVTLCHETLLELV
+135 DVQE
-150 PTRDRFVSRQQ
+150 
-161 VAEKHRRGDCREEAQ
+161 
-176 SRVSAPYETATDAQR
+176 DAQ
-191 ERAAPRIRME
+191 
-201 DAPRE
+201 
-206 EEPLQAPE
+206 
-214 QPEAP
+214 
-219 TKGAGKPQ
+219 Q
-227 DEQREGPKEDAT
+227 DE
-239 TEEGTEAAE
+239 
-248 ETALREE
+248 
-255 ATEETTETTEETEQR
+255 
-270 EETTEEAP
+270 
-278 AAAASRPEEA
+278 
-288 GEAVTETAS
+288 
-297 STSAETGPETATEAE
+297 
-312 VSAATESVEPK
+312 
-323 EEGEEQEPTEEG
+323 
-335 EEQEDM
+335 
-341 EEGEEQEPKEE
+341 
-352 GEEQEPKEEGEEQ
+352 
-365 EDTEE
+365 
-370 ATALKDEHEDGEQEA
+370 LKDEEKDEQ
-385 AALKQGQD
+385 K
-393 DEKQVK
+393 VK
-399 DDEKELKEEDA
+399 DET
-410 QKNEHQ
+410 Q
-416 LTQEPQQNGTPA
+416 QEPQQNGAP
-428 DAQPEDNNI
+428 
-437 AAENPTSGEDA
+437 AAEEDA
-448 KMLLSVDTQ
+448 AKAPLTVDTQ
-457 TQQNANRQMQFPFA
+457 PGAPQPQFPLA

-485 LHGDPRAMKPQPQ
+485 LHGDPRAMKQPEA
-498 DGDSA
+498 GDAADAGTTNGASGVA
-503 SNAGTPNSASGASSN
+503 TSNAPDATAASS
-518 AQNDAAG
+518 A
-525 ANNSPA
+525 
-531 SSNAVSQSQ
+531 AVSQSQ
-540 MFHHQTNAPSFYTT
+540 MFYHQTNAPSFYTT
-554 PEDGPPVGPAMM
+554 PQDGPPVGPAMM
-566 EQGQP
+566 EQSAEKKWQDQP
-571 SSASTNNQNSQNN
+571 GADAANTNNQNDQNN
-584 PNWNLQTGQQG
+584 PNWNPQMAQG
-595 APTTRSPAA
+595 TPTTRSPSA
-604 GPNRQG
+604 GPSQG
-610 GGEPGLNPAPF
+610 GGDPGLNPAPF
-621 PAKSLV
+621 AAKSLV
-627 PQRLDENSYALERT
+627 PQRLDDNSYALDRA
-641 KLSRLGAY
+641 KLSRLGSY
-649 AKNASTPGQASAL
+649 AKNASTPAQSSAL

-668 ASVGAENT
+668 ASIGAENT
-676 RAHGWKNQFPG
+676 KAHGWKNPFPG

-708 MGSVSVTSFR
+708 MGSVTVTSFR
-718 RPESGLMGPAE
+718 RPEGGLMGPAE
-729 ASGMV
+729 ASGMI

-777 GLMSSINRD
+777 GLVSSLNRD
-786 IHGYRKGQQTSIVGL
+786 VQGYRQGQQTSIVGL
-801 DNPQLFTTGMW
+801 DNPQLFTAGMW
-812 HLGVRCISPNQWAA
+812 HMGVRYISPSQWAA

-832 GGIRRLGVFS
+832 GGIRRLGVFP
-842 TEKEAAVAYNQYIHQ
+842 TEKETAMAYNQYIHQ

-872 SANGNAPV
+872 ASNSNIPG
-880 AMANMQ
+880 AMANVQQMQ
-886 PAQHRRPLL
+886 RRRPLL
-895 RAAFTIEQKEQL
+895 RAAFTVEQKEQL

-929 RALKTTAHNYIQPN
+929 RALKTTAHNYIQPTT
-943 ANKRKSFA
+943 NKRKNFA
-951 PTFIAKPA
+951 PTIIAKPA
-959 KKKTKRGKKKKAYSD
+959 KKKAKRGRGKKKAYSD
-974 EDDESDSDDDF
+974 EDEDESDSDDDY
-985 SGPKA
+985 SGPKV

-1002 NIGKAKKKYVEEE
+1002 NIGKAKKRYVEEE
-1015 LDFGLSDEDKNEKP
+1015 LDFELSDEEKP
-1029 KQKEARKGPQ
+1029 EKPQPKAAPKGPQ
-1039 IDKIVSVRF
+1039 IDTIVSVRF
-1048 HKDSTEDAEVSME
+1048 HKNTPKDTEVSME
-1061 FLIKWKDTSYF
+1061 FLIKWKDTSYL

-1088 AIQRMKRH
+1088 AIQRMKRY
-1096 LQKNSRLVEEARE
+1096 LQKNSRQVEDARE

-1155 DASDTEQDEA
+1155 EASDDEDEPKV
-1165 RAPKKKGVKY
+1165 PKKKGIKF

-1181 MSYVDCSW
+1181 MSYVDCTW
-1189 EWEDRLTDDRK
+1189 EWEDQLTDDRK

-1215 AHPATYADMRP
+1215 AHPATYADVRP
-1226 EPTTWAK
+1226 EPSTWAK

-1346 SEAHR
+1346 SEVHR

-1393 REAKLLQVLHDFT
+1393 REAKLLQVLHGFT

-1432 EPEKFPSQQEFYDEF
+1432 EPDKFPSQQEFYDEF

-1502 FERNRQFLNMGATGT
+1502 FERNRSFLNMGASGT

-1551 QLRMKILTQAS
+1551 QLRMKVLIQAS

-1572 TKFRQENKKVLIFSQ
+1572 TKFRQEKKKVLIFSQ

-1738 REKVEM
+1738 RDKVEM

-1755 EEDEQDPENRA
+1755 EDDEQDPENRA

-1777 NSRTIRY
+1777 TSRTIRY
-1784 DPTKSGG
+1784 DPTKTGENAEG
-1791 KENSG
+1791 DDENSG
-1796 DGDSDETP
+1796 DGDSDAKPT
-1804 VTVSQSSAL
+1804 TASQTTAL

-1860 ASQDDVKGFLSQ
+1860 ASQNDVKEFLSQ

-1897 AILIELKVTGCIIK
+1897 AILIELKVTGCVIK
-1911 GVVNVREVATEWLQ
+1911 GVVNVREVATDWLQ

-1931 RRRSQDIGDQLM
+1931 RRRSQDVGDELM
-1943 YLEFLDGPKEQPLK
+1943 YLEFLDGPKEQSPK

-1965 KRTPKANSKSKEHKL
+1965 KRTPKANGKSKDYKL
-1980 YKSDDDDIAE
+1980 YKSDDEEFAE
-1990 DEGDLPKRKKAARQ
+1990 DEVDLLKRKKAARQ
-2004 ASGGRNPKASSPS
+2004 ASGGRNSRASSPS
-2017 GRVQSGIRITLKRP
+2017 GRMLSGIRISLKRLK
-2031 QSTEDFGIVK
+2031 STEDFSVAK
-2041 VASRNHKVQKKLD
+2041 VSSTIRKVRKKLD
-2054 KSPDDADSPS
+2054 KSSAETSSPQV
-2064 TPAKSE
+2064 TPVKSK
-2070 QPARRQNAAEE
+2070 QPESKQKAVEE
-2081 EEEHASG
+2081 EDEEHASG
-2088 SDAEAEEEEEEEE
+2088 TEEEAEEE
-2101 EHEEEEEEEEEEDE
+2101 EHEEEEEEEEEEEDA
-2115 YEEEE
+2115 YEEDEE
-2120 EEPEKKR
+2120 ETDKKR

-2134 KAKTSSKSRKA
+2134 KAKTSGKSRKQ

-2165 DQGFLD
+2165 DQGYLD

-2185 QYCYGIDAVPEGDEP
+2185 QVSVSCIFTGTMFHILTFYACTQYCYGIKEVPEGDEP
-2200 WFCDFCAGP
+2200 WFCDSCALP
-2209 NGSPADAT
+2209 SGSPADAV
-2217 CELCPLKRTKSAF
+2217 R
-2230 KKTVED
+2230 
-2236 KWVHVV
+2236 
-2242 CALWAPGVQFS
+2242 
-2253 DVERMSGVKHVA
+2253 
-2265 AAVEEMKGS
+2265 
-2274 ACALCEEEG
+2274 
-2283 GCIKCMR
+2283 
-2290 GGCSTYFHPLC
+2290 
-2301 GRETRGAYDM
+2301 
-2311 FMKEGGQLQAFC
+2311 
-2323 RKHRTHR
+2323 
-2330 KRS
+2330 

>member
-1 MRPVFAHLQSDAL
+1 
-14 ACVDT
+14 
-19 EIFSIRRANNEQGS
+19 
-33 SRRLLS
+33 
-39 GLTAGSS
+39 
-46 WSLLPLQT
+46 
-54 FTALV
+54 
-59 SVPVLRKY
+59 
-67 LPLAS
+67 
-72 IWQVV
+72 
-77 SRVLCGLRKEQSS
+77 
-90 SVKVCYGIVSEN
+90 
-102 CCSAKS
+102 
-108 SPIIIAKTEVLSSF
+108 
-122 CVHKLLGNAWHTS
+122 
-135 GADVTLCHETLLELV
+135 
-150 PTRDRFVSRQQ
+150 
-161 VAEKHRRGDCREEAQ
+161 
-176 SRVSAPYETATDAQR
+176 
-191 ERAAPRIRME
+191 
-201 DAPRE
+201 
-206 EEPLQAPE
+206 
-214 QPEAP
+214 
-219 TKGAGKPQ
+219 
-227 DEQREGPKEDAT
+227 
-239 TEEGTEAAE
+239 
-248 ETALREE
+248 
-255 ATEETTETTEETEQR
+255 
-270 EETTEEAP
+270 
-278 AAAASRPEEA
+278 
-288 GEAVTETAS
+288 
-297 STSAETGPETATEAE
+297 
-312 VSAATESVEPK
+312 
-323 EEGEEQEPTEEG
+323 
-335 EEQEDM
+335 
-341 EEGEEQEPKEE
+341 
-352 GEEQEPKEEGEEQ
+352 
-365 EDTEE
+365 
-370 ATALKDEHEDGEQEA
+370 
-385 AALKQGQD
+385 
-393 DEKQVK
+393 
-399 DDEKELKEEDA
+399 
-410 QKNEHQ
+410 
-416 LTQEPQQNGTPA
+416 
-428 DAQPEDNNI
+428 
-437 AAENPTSGEDA
+437 
-448 KMLLSVDTQ
+448 
-457 TQQNANRQMQFPFA
+457 
-471 PSNFLAPS
+471 
-479 PTPIRP
+479 
-485 LHGDPRAMKPQPQ
+485 
-498 DGDSA
+498 
-503 SNAGTPNSASGASSN
+503 
-518 AQNDAAG
+518 
-525 ANNSPA
+525 
-531 SSNAVSQSQ
+531 
-540 MFHHQTNAPSFYTT
+540 
-554 PEDGPPVGPAMM
+554 
-566 EQGQP
+566 
-571 SSASTNNQNSQNN
+571 
-584 PNWNLQTGQQG
+584 
-595 APTTRSPAA
+595 
-604 GPNRQG
+604 
-610 GGEPGLNPAPF
+610 
-621 PAKSLV
+621 
-627 PQRLDENSYALERT
+627 
-641 KLSRLGAY
+641 
-649 AKNASTPGQASAL
+649 
-662 AVDVLR
+662 
-668 ASVGAENT
+668 
-676 RAHGWKNQFPG
+676 
-687 DEYEVLLQK
+687 
-696 GSIGLCMNMSVR
+696 MSVR
-708 MGSVSVTSFR
+708 MGSVTVTSFR
-718 RPESGLMGPAE
+718 RPEGGLMGPAE
-729 ASGMV
+729 AS
-734 SIGDDLIAVDGFLVQ
+734 
-749 SQEDFARVV
+749 
-758 SRLKSLRPVL
+758 
-768 LRFRRPGGN
+768 
-777 GLMSSINRD
+777 
-786 IHGYRKGQQTSIVGL
+786 
-801 DNPQLFTTGMW
+801 DNAQLFTTGMW
-812 HLGVRCISPNQWAA
+812 HMGVRYLCPNQWAA

-842 TEKEAAVAYNQYIHQ
+842 TEKDAAVAYNQYIHQ
-857 TYGNGAVQFMNPAGN
+857 TYGNGALQFMNPAGN
-872 SANGNAPV
+872 GANANIPV
-880 AMANMQ
+880 AMSNMREMQ
-886 PAQHRRPLL
+886 PIQRRRPHL
-895 RAAFTIEQKEQL
+895 RAAFTAEQKEQL
-907 RAQIMVFKFTSTG
+907 RAQIMPIK
-920 GNIPNEILS
+920 
-929 RALKTTAHNYIQPN
+929 
-943 ANKRKSFA
+943 KS
-951 PTFIAKPA
+951 
-959 KKKTKRGKKKKAYSD
+959 KRGRGKKKAYSD
-974 EDDESDSDDDF
+974 EDEDESDSDDDF
-985 SGPKA
+985 SGPKV

-1002 NIGKAKKKYVEEE
+1002 NAGKAKKKYVAEE
-1015 LDFGLSDEDKNEKP
+1015 LDFELSDEEKVKKDQP
-1029 KQKEARKGPQ
+1029 KAAPKGPQ
-1039 IDKIVSVRF
+1039 IDNIVSVRF
-1048 HKDSTEDAEVSME
+1048 HKDTPENSEVYME
-1061 FLIKWKDTSYF
+1061 FLIKWKDTSYL

-1088 AIQRMKRH
+1088 AIQRMKRY
-1096 LQKNSRLVEEARE
+1096 LQKNSRQVEEARE
-1109 TVVVGEE
+1109 TVIVGKE

-1141 PEESNPY
+1141 PVESNPY

-1155 DASDTEQDEA
+1155 DASDTEEDEPK
-1165 RAPKKKGVKY
+1165 APKRKGIKY

-1181 MSYVDCSW
+1181 MSYVDCTW
-1189 EWEDRLTDDRK
+1189 EWEDQLTDDRK
-1200 IAAFHRFNHPPIING
+1200 IAAFQRFNHPPIING
-1215 AHPATYADMRP
+1215 AHPATYADVRP
-1226 EPTTWAK
+1226 EPSTWAK
-1233 YQESPVYNNQNTLR
+1233 YQESPVYNNQNNLR

-1393 REAKLLQVLHDFT
+1393 REAKLLQVLHGFT

-1432 EPEKFPSQQEFYDEF
+1432 EPDKFPSQQEFYDEF

-1546 AGFDE
+1546 AAFDE
-1551 QLRMKILTQAS
+1551 QLRMKVLIQAS

-1612 VRGNSRQAAIDRFNN
+1612 VRGNSRQAAIDRFNS
-1627 PDSDTFAFLLSTR
+1627 PDSNTFAFLLSTR

-1784 DPTKSGG
+1784 DPTKSG
-1791 KENSG
+1791 ENA
-1796 DGDSDETP
+1796 D
-1804 VTVSQSSAL
+1804 
-1813 SFSKAT
+1813 
-1819 FTSESADTTIDFND
+1819 DTTIDFND

-1860 ASQDDVKGFLSQ
+1860 ASQDEVKDFMSQ

-1897 AILIELKVTGCIIK
+1897 AILIELKVTGCVIK

-1943 YLEFLDGPKEQPLK
+1943 YLEFLDGPKEQPPK
-1957 TKKGGARR
+1957 NKKGGGARR
-1965 KRTPKANSKSKEHKL
+1965 KKAPKTNGRSKDQKL
-1980 YKSDDDDIAE
+1980 YKSDDEEFAE
-1990 DEGDLPKRKKAARQ
+1990 DEVEPPKRKKAARQ
-2004 ASGGRNPKASSPS
+2004 ASGGRNSRASSPG
-2017 GRVQSGIRITLKRP
+2017 GRMLSGIHISLKRSK
-2031 QSTEDFGIVK
+2031 STEDFSVVK
-2041 VASRNHKVQKKLD
+2041 VASKIRKVQKKLS
-2054 KSPDDADSPS
+2054 KSSGDAEPTEVTPTKSKEPS
-2064 TPAKSE
+2064 
-2070 QPARRQNAAEE
+2070 RRENAAEGEDEEQVEDEEHVASGSEDEE
-2081 EEEHASG
+2081 EEEQ
-2088 SDAEAEEEEEEEE
+2088 E
-2101 EHEEEEEEEEEEDE
+2101 EEEEEEEEEEDD

-2120 EEPEKKR
+2120 EETEKKR
-2127 SRSRPRK
+2127 SRSRPHK
-2134 KAKTSSKSRKA
+2134 KA
-2145 AKDNVDPQ
+2145 N
-2153 EDEEMWCRVCFS
+2153 

-2185 QYCYGIDAVPEGDEP
+2185 QYCYGIDAVPEGDTP
-2200 WFCDFCAGP
+2200 WFCDFCAEPTGA
-2209 NGSPADAT
+2209 PADTT
-2217 CELCPLKRTKSAF
+2217 CALCPLKRQKSAF
-2230 KKTVED
+2230 KKTCEG

-2253 DVERMSGVKHVA
+2253 DVERMSGVKNVA
-2265 AAVEEMKGS
+2265 AAVQEMKGS
-2274 ACALCEEEG
+2274 TCALCEQED
-2283 GCIKCMR
+2283 GCIKCFR
-2290 GGCSTYFHPLC
+2290 SSCSTYFHPLC
-2301 GRETRGAYDM
+2301 GRETRGVYDM

-2323 RKHRTHR
+2323 KTHRTHR